1 MFNNVT
7 LIGYLGSDAESRT
20 TRNNSTLAVLS
31 LATKRTWKNRETG
44 ERESQTTWHRCVVF
58 GRTAEYAATLT
69 KGAHLQIVGEIQTR
83 SFVGR
88 DGSKKSVTEI
98 RVHRVARLDRVP
110 QAESAEEAAVEAA
123 SAESIRTTTSYILD
137 VGKRIVAGAVLQ
149 TIQPPR

>member
-58 GRTAEYAATLT
+58 GRMAE
-69 KGAHLQIVGEIQTR
+69 
-83 SFVGR
+83 
-88 DGSKKSVTEI
+88 
-98 RVHRVARLDRVP
+98 
-110 QAESAEEAAVEAA
+110 
-123 SAESIRTTTSYILD
+123 
-137 VGKRIVAGAVLQ
+137 
-149 TIQPPR
+149 